1 MTPTLRD
8 VMRWS
13 VKPAKNVDTATTPK
27 VNVLRG
33 LAARATTPLLPDDYL
48 KLLNPL
54 WTARELRGEIV
65 DVRNETEDSAT
76 VTIKPGWGFSAD
88 YQPGQYVGIGL
99 RVEGPLALA
108 FLLAD
113 LGSPPARQE
122 TITITVKAT
131 PEGFLSSHLVNGV
144 TPGTIV
150 RLAAPKGDFALPD
163 PPPPK
168 ILFVSAGSGITP
180 LMAMLR
186 SLTTR
191 GQSPDIVHLHSAPTA
206 EDVIFHDELRDLE
219 SAEPGYR
226 LHLQLTKQ
234 DGKLDFD
241 NLDELVPDWRDR
253 PTWACGPTPM
263 LDAVEALWD
272 AAGLSDD
279 LHMERFTIARTDKG
293 GEGGTVTF
301 AISDKTIEIDGAT
314 SLLEAGE
321 KVGIQMPFGC
331 RMGICQTCVL
341 PLEDGT
347 SGTSGPATNTER
359 GTESTPACPPRPAT
373 ARSKSEEAIMAI
385 TDIKEYAHLTPEDV
399 DSLARELDAIRTDI
413 EESRGERDA
422 RYIRRAIQL
431 QRALAVGGR
440 AVLFASRNKVAWGV
454 GTAMLGTAKII
465 ENMELGPQHHSRAV
479 GLDER
484 PRDPLDRMGVGH
496 HLTE

>member
-1 MTPTLRD
+1 MASTLRD
-8 VMRWS
+8 LMRWS
-13 VKPAKNVDTATTPK
+13 VKPAENVDTATTPRI
-27 VNVLRG
+27 NVLRG

-65 DVRNETEDSAT
+65 DVRNETADSAT

-99 RVEGPLALA
+99 RVEGRWHWRSYSLTSVPVR
-108 FLLAD
+108 D
-113 LGSPPARQE
+113 KKR
-122 TITITVKAT
+122 ITITVKAT

-186 SLTTR
+186 SLTAR
-191 GQSPDIVHLHSAPTA
+191 GHRPDIVHLHSAPTA

-219 SAEPGYR
+219 VSQPGYR

-241 NLDELVPDWRDR
+241 NLDDLVPDWRER

-263 LDAVEALWD
+263 LDTVETLWD
-272 AAGLSDD
+272 SAGLSDD

-341 PLEDGT
+341 PLEDGNVRDFR
-347 SGTSGPATNTER
+347 SGNEHGPGDRINTCVSTASGDCT
-359 GTESTPACPPRPAT
+359 
-373 ARSKSEEAIMAI
+373 
-385 TDIKEYAHLTPEDV
+385 L
-399 DSLARELDAIRTDI
+399 
-413 EESRGERDA
+413 
-422 RYIRRAIQL
+422 
-431 QRALAVGGR
+431 
-440 AVLFASRNKVAWGV
+440 
-454 GTAMLGTAKII
+454 KI
-465 ENMELGPQHHSRAV
+465 
-479 GLDER
+479 
-484 PRDPLDRMGVGH
+484 
-496 HLTE
+496 

>member
-1 MTPTLRD
+1 MASTLRD
-8 VMRWS
+8 LMRWS
-13 VKPAKNVDTATTPK
+13 VKPAENVDTATTPRI
-27 VNVLRG
+27 NVLRG

-54 WTARELRGEIV
+54 WTARELRGEII
-65 DVRNETEDSAT
+65 DVRNETADSAT

-99 RVEGPLALA
+99 RVEGRWHWRSYSLTSVPVR
-108 FLLAD
+108 D
-113 LGSPPARQE
+113 KKR
-122 TITITVKAT
+122 ITITVKAT

-186 SLTTR
+186 SLTAR
-191 GQSPDIVHLHSAPTA
+191 GQSSDIVHLHSAPTA

-219 SAEPGYR
+219 VNQPGYR

-241 NLDELVPDWRDR
+241 NLDDLVPDWRDR

-263 LDAVEALWD
+263 LDTVEALWD
-272 AAGLSDD
+272 AAGLSDA

-341 PLEDGT
+341 PLEDGYVRDFR
-347 SGTSGPATNTER
+347 SGDEHGAGDRINTCVSTASGDCT
-359 GTESTPACPPRPAT
+359 
-373 ARSKSEEAIMAI
+373 
-385 TDIKEYAHLTPEDV
+385 L
-399 DSLARELDAIRTDI
+399 
-413 EESRGERDA
+413 
-422 RYIRRAIQL
+422 
-431 QRALAVGGR
+431 
-440 AVLFASRNKVAWGV
+440 
-454 GTAMLGTAKII
+454 KI
-465 ENMELGPQHHSRAV
+465 
-479 GLDER
+479 
-484 PRDPLDRMGVGH
+484 
-496 HLTE
+496 